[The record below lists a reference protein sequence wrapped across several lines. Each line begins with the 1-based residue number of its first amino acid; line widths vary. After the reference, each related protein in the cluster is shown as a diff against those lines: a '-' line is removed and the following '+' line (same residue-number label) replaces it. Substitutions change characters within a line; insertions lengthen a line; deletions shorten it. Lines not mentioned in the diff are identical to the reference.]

1 MTLAKRYT
9 SNAHCVSNLG
19 YHVVFCPKY
28 RRKVLLNGVDER
40 LKILLQQKA
49 DELGITLENMEVM
62 PDHVHLFIRSKSTY
76 AIHFVINQLKG
87 YSSVCLR
94 KEFPWLRSRITITM
108 DTILFCRICWSY
120 IRGNGKKI
128 YRKPKECMNKS
139 GNSRLILKHWI

>member
-28 RRKVLLNGVDER
+28 RRKVLVNVDER
-40 LKILLQQKA
+40 LKILLHQKA
-49 DELGITLENMEVM
+49 DELGITMENMEVM
-62 PDHVHLFIRSKSTY
+62 PDHVHVFIRNKPTY

-94 KEFPWLRSRITITM
+94 KEFPWLRSRLPSLWT
-108 DTILFCRICWSY
+108 RSY
-120 IRGNGKKI
+120 FVESVGHISEETV
-128 YRKPKECMNKS
+128 RKYIENQKNV
-139 GNSRLILKHWI
+139 